1 MSSYFSEKHRQ
12 NRNLPA
18 LLSGVYTEF
27 VGAKELPRALRTRP
41 FIFIFGPSGVG
52 KTIVAKHLMD
62 DDYILYKQGELQ
74 EAFLQ
79 KIRRKRWLDDLS
91 NSQKLIIESPCF
103 LRQRPTTLKL
113 LQQLLRLRLRKGL
126 RTIILDAEDF
136 GPVRDILDSIPYE
149 ERASLVLR
157 FPSGRGRY
165 RFLAHECRKR
175 GLPLRL
181 AREFS
186 GLDDWTYARVFS
198 ALEAVEEQNR
208 RDIEALRNNI
218 LP

>member
-27 VGAKELPRALRTRP
+27 IGTKELPRALRNRP

-52 KTIVAKHLMD
+52 KTIVAKHLMGE
-62 DDYILYKQGELQ
+62 DYLHYKQGELQ
-74 EAFLQ
+74 DAFLQ
-79 KIRRKRWLDDLS
+79 KIRKKRWSEELS
-91 NSQKLIIESPCF
+91 NSPQLIIESPCF

-136 GPVRDILDSIPYE
+136 GPVRDILESIPHE
-149 ERASLVLR
+149 ERASMVLR

-175 GLPLRL
+175 NLPIRL
-181 AREFS
+181 ARELS
-186 GLDDWTYARVFS
+186 ELENWTYSNVFS
-198 ALEAVEEQNR
+198 ALEAA
-208 RDIEALRNNI
+208 EASKAE
-218 LP
+218 